1 MSTLTKTQEQ
11 IEGVATLRL
20 WWVALAAGATAFVGN
35 LIVYFI
41 AQNLLGLSLMMPQF
55 PDNTTLVPLAIGN
68 ILGAS
73 IVPAIGAAV
82 LLAVLGRFVNRP
94 FRIFQIV
101 AAVFLLLSFGGP
113 LSLAIGG
120 TEKVFMAAMHVVTA
134 VSITA
139 ILSTLARKQ

>member
-1 MSTLTKTQEQ
+1 MS
-11 IEGVATLRL
+11 
-20 WWVALAAGATAFVGN
+20 AGATAFVGN

-101 AAVFLLLSFGGP
+101 AAVFLLLSLGGP

>member
-20 WWVALAAGATAFVGN
+20 WWVALPAGTTAFVGN